1 MLTPEM
7 QKEWESKT
15 SCEFYIASEI
25 FHRNA
30 ELFLNSYPNLKEDIT
45 NRLTQRLG
53 GVVHSIRKKRKLSYR
68 GLTADSVN
76 KVIKDSL
83 KEISN
88 LKFEVE
94 YKDGVLFDSPKTG
107 GFDFAL
113 FDEDFNIVNFRNYC
127 FGKKAIFEG
136 IDEWTNEL
144 DKRTDWENAAK
155 RLNLPD
161 LTENEGIDLPIIKKV
176 PTVIGEVQFGNWALA
191 YYDMFKVLHL
201 DNLADLDL
209 LIYITG
215 TGELNSYL
223 SDGNVN
229 YQNMVDIINEYSSI
243 LKVPIWLIGLDIKS
257 K

>member
-1 MLTPEM
+1 MLSPEM
-7 QKEWESKT
+7 KKEWLSKN
-15 SCEFYIASEI
+15 SADFFIAEEI

-30 ELFLNSYPNLKEDIT
+30 ELFLNNYPSLKTDIT
-45 NRLTQRLG
+45 KSLTQNLE
-53 GVVHSIRKKRKLSYR
+53 GVNHSIRKKSTIEYK
-68 GLTADSVN
+68 GLTATSVN
-76 KVIKDSL
+76 KVIKNSL
-83 KEISN
+83 KKVSN

-113 FDEDFNIVNFRNYC
+113 FDEESNILNFRNYC
-127 FGKKAIFEG
+127 LGKKAVFEG
-136 IDEWTNEL
+136 TTEWINEL
-144 DKRTDWENAAK
+144 DKRADWKRTAD
-155 RLNLPD
+155 RLNLHD
-161 LTENEGIDLPIIKKV
+161 TTEDVGIDLPVIKKA

-209 LIYITG
+209 LIYITA

-229 YQNMVDIINEYSSI
+229 YQNMTDIIAEYSSI
-243 LKVPIWLIGLDIKS
+243 LKVPIWLIGLDVKP